1 MAKTKVKI
9 SYWSTIVVILSLV
22 LFFFALPHTLE
33 DFATGEPARAGVPD
47 HVLAYVI
54 AGIFA
59 LQGLGLFWIAR
70 QMHRGYV
77 IHAFLGLFWPI
88 AAGVAQLPTILSGI
102 TYRSGAISIF
112 YVVGMLLIGAL
123 LLISSIFALRVNQ
136 SSSSTQLRL

>member
-9 SYWSTIVVILSLV
+9 SHWSTIVVILSLL

-33 DFATGEPARAGVPD
+33 DFATGEPAKAGVPA

-54 AGIFA
+54 AGLFA

-88 AAGVAQLPTILSGI
+88 AAGAAQLPNILSGAP
-102 TYRSGAISIF
+102 YRAGFMSAF
-112 YVVGMLLIGAL
+112 YVGGMILIGAL
-123 LLISSIFALRVNQ
+123 LLISSILALRVHPY
-136 SSSSTQLRL
+136 R